1 MGWFIL
7 LKAGNDVE
15 NKLKPRKY
23 VNQKAN
29 NKKSPKKRGL
39 KEMINIRI
47 IWLYL
52 INTWDGKHR
61 YHRMLLLVN

>member
-15 NKLKPRKY
+15 HKLKPRKY

-47 IWLYL
+47 I
-52 INTWDGKHR
+52 
-61 YHRMLLLVN
+61 